1 MMESELS
8 RGERTRAVIIDAAA
22 RQFISRGFSGAS
34 MRQIAQEAGIALG
47 GIYNHFGSKEDL
59 FTAVVA
65 AKHPLN
71 QIAPLLAEVEGRDA
85 ENLLR
90 EGARRILGVLEKD
103 QSLLR
108 LVFIELVEFDG
119 QHVPALFEH
128 LFPNVQAFVQKL
140 LAMPGKF
147 KPYAPM
153 TLARVYFGMV
163 LSQAMIDLLLR
174 DLPLPEEGGSLDDIM
189 DIFMHGALQT
199 AESDD

>member
-1 MMESELS
+1 MTESELS

-153 TLARVYFGMV
+153 TLARAYVGMV